1 MHLSSSV
8 TCLGIEKCTQNL
20 GITSMLVMDLTHTSK
35 ESTCHMPK
43 LSTCRLSLLLAGNTS
58 EGVPLNPSLRPANK
72 YYIQT
77 WQTPNWSTDLKVCHV
92 EVKRV
97 QGTLRNSL
105 LQLVSWKLLNTY
117 LGQPLNITLLPSS
130 WSGLV
135 SQDKWIIIHSYY
147 SCSLVPASDC
157 VLWTKLLIWSFVR
170 CPGLYMTA
178 KNRSSPW
185 RQERPQAILFLVV
198 ASNLCQ
204 GNYNLGNLGRN
215 VLVQIVPHL
224 ATQSSQP
231 IGPWYVVW
239 VSSSSSGSPQQTP
252 QDVHLPSKQ
261 FY

>member
-1 MHLSSSV
+1 
-8 TCLGIEKCTQNL
+8 
-20 GITSMLVMDLTHTSK
+20 MLVMDLTHTSK

-77 WQTPNWSTDLKVCHV
+77 WQTPNRSMDLKVCHV

-135 SQDKWIIIHSYY
+135 SQGKWIIIHS
-147 SCSLVPASDC
+147 CSLF
-157 VLWTKLLIWSFVR
+157 LFL
-170 CPGLYMTA
+170 
-178 KNRSSPW
+178 
-185 RQERPQAILFLVV
+185 ILFSGRSFLYG
-198 ASNLCQ
+198 AL
-204 GNYNLGNLGRN
+204 LGVLGC
-215 VLVQIVPHL
+215 
-224 ATQSSQP
+224 T
-231 IGPWYVVW
+231 W
-239 VSSSSSGSPQQTP
+239 QQRIAQAHDARKDLRP
-252 QDVHLPSKQ
+252 FFSKS
-261 FY
+261 

>member
-1 MHLSSSV
+1 MHLSSYV

-35 ESTCHMPK
+35 ESTWHMPK

-77 WQTPNWSTDLKVCHV
+77 WQTPNWSMDLKVCHV

-105 LQLVSWKLLNTY
+105 LRLVSWKLLNTY

-147 SCSLVPASDC
+147 SCSLVPASFSWLCSLDEA
-157 VLWTKLLIWSFVR
+157 S
-170 CPGLYMTA
+170 YM
-178 KNRSSPW
+178 
-185 RQERPQAILFLVV
+185 E
-198 ASNLCQ
+198 LC
-204 GNYNLGNLGRN
+204 
-215 VLVQIVPHL
+215 
-224 ATQSSQP
+224 
-231 IGPWYVVW
+231 
-239 VSSSSSGSPQQTP
+239 
-252 QDVHLPSKQ
+252 
-261 FY
+261 